1 MMQELKGLPY
11 HKIKQLLIDK
21 ELSAMELTNA
31 YIEAAEAA
39 NKKYNAYREIT
50 AEYAINQAK
59 ASQERI
65 DKGQALKIEAMPI
78 GVKDNYCTK
87 GVLTTACSRM
97 LENFIPGYE
106 STVTSKL
113 FASGGIMIG
122 KANMDEFAMGS
133 ANTNSYFGD
142 VINPYKANDS
152 DRDLVAGGS
161 SGGSAAAV
169 AADMCLGSLGSD
181 TGGSVRLPAA
191 FTGTVGVKPTY
202 GRCSRYG
209 IIAFASSL
217 DQAGIFAH
225 NIADAGLILES
236 I

>member
-1 MMQELKGLPY
+1 MIQELKGLPY
-11 HKIKQLLIDK
+11 HRIKQLLIDK

-65 DKGQALKIEAMPI
+65 DKGQALKIEAMPM

-133 ANTNSYFGD
+133 ANTNSYFCD

-181 TGGSVRLPAA
+181 TGGS
-191 FTGTVGVKPTY
+191 
-202 GRCSRYG
+202 GR
-209 IIAFASSL
+209 
-217 DQAGIFAH
+217 
-225 NIADAGLILES
+225 
-236 I
+236 